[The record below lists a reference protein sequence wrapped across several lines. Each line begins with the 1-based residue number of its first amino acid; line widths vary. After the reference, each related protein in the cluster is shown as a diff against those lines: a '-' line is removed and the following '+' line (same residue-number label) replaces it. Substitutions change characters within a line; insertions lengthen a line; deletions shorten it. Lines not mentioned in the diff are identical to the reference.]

1 MKNIIM
7 MIKKMMIKKM
17 IKKVWNFFEN
27 LGCVRAADSLAR
39 QGFHEEAEVLMLAM
53 LIKEANIKLERMKKL
68 ELEQAKETKFGYN
81 PLKHYFLLAFSSP
94 FVSIDFGK

>member
-7 MIKKMMIKKM
+7 MIKKMIKKM
-17 IKKVWNFFEN
+17 WNFFEN

-39 QGFHEEAEVLMLAM
+39 QGFHEEAEVLMLDM
-53 LIKEANIKLERMKKL
+53 LIKEAHVKLERMKKL
-68 ELEQAKETKFGYN
+68 TESEQAKETKFGYD

-94 FVSIDFGK
+94 FVSINFGK

>member
-1 MKNIIM
+1 
-7 MIKKMMIKKM
+7 M
-17 IKKVWNFFEN
+17 IKKVWNFFEK

-39 QGFHEEAEVLMLAM
+39 QGFHEEAEVLMLALMLAM

>member
-1 MKNIIM
+1 
-7 MIKKMMIKKM
+7 MMIKKM
-17 IKKVWNFFEN
+17 IKKVWNFFEK

>member
-1 MKNIIM
+1 
-7 MIKKMMIKKM
+7 
-17 IKKVWNFFEN
+17 
-27 LGCVRAADSLAR
+27 
-39 QGFHEEAEVLMLAM
+39 MLAM

>member
-17 IKKVWNFFEN
+17 IKKVWNFFEK

-39 QGFHEEAEVLMLAM
+39 QGFHEEAEVLMLS
-53 LIKEANIKLERMKKL
+53 LSKQRITDEKYDNNDKKNV
-68 ELEQAKETKFGYN
+68 EFFRKAGMCQ
-81 PLKHYFLLAFSSP
+81 SSR
-94 FVSIDFGK
+94 

>member
-17 IKKVWNFFEN
+17 IKKVWNFFEK

-39 QGFHEEAEVLMLAM
+39 QGFHEEAEVLMLS
-53 LIKEANIKLERMKKL
+53 LSKQRITDEKYDNNDKKSV
-68 ELEQAKETKFGYN
+68 EFFRKAGMCQ
-81 PLKHYFLLAFSSP
+81 SSR
-94 FVSIDFGK
+94 

>member
-1 MKNIIM
+1 MKNII
-7 MIKKMMIKKM
+7 MMIKKM

-53 LIKEANIKLERMKKL
+53 LIKEAHIKLERMKKPT
-68 ELEQAKETKFGYN
+68 ESEQTKETKFSYN

-94 FVSIDFGK
+94 FVSIDFEK